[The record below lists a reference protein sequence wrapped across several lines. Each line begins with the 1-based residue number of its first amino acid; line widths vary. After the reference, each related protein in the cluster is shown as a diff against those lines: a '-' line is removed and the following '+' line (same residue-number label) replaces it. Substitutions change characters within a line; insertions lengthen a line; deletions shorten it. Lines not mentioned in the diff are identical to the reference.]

1 MSVRSDQETLL
12 LRGET
17 VSESKHQQ
25 QQQRRLMEVTVLY
38 GRVGVPTDRFTGRT
52 RRLQLLQLRYLPIS
66 RQPTD
71 NTRPVNKWPLGSIFY
86 SDGWNFFL
94 HISQWPS
101 GRIWPLFYKN

>member
-38 GRVGVPTDRFTGRT
+38 GRVGVPTDRFTGRA

-71 NTRPVNKWPLGSIFY
+71 NTRPVNKWPLGSIFLIRRLEL
-86 SDGWNFFL
+86 FFTHFRMAVRPNL
-94 HISQWPS
+94 ATV
-101 GRIWPLFYKN
+101 L